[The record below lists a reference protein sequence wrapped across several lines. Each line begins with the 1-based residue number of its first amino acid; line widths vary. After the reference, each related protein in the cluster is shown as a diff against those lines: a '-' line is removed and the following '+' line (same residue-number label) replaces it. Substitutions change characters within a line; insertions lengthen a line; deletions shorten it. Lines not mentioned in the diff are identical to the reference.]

1 MYILKH
7 GKINEHNKEQHRVS
21 RPSVEFVYNLQN
33 NREKWVK
40 IIMPKA
46 P

>member
-33 NREKWVK
+33 NREK
-40 IIMPKA
+40 
-46 P
+46 